1 MRYQSLQDLR
11 ADLPEIA
18 QSVESKTG
26 WSLDLERI
34 RLEVVSGGE
43 LSRRAALDETR
54 RTGMPSA
61 EPPLSLRRLMGDL
74 KASAYYNRAIA
85 IYLPKEGAILIN
97 EQRLG
102 DRSSDAVKSALHH
115 ELTHAA
121 QHQKHPKFI
130 EAIDQ
135 CVTDY
140 RKWSN
145 HGSDFPQGEP
155 PRKSAESLKQI
166 QARVSLLE
174 AQAQV
179 LQGMYE
185 QELGLHPEVKMGP
198 IDLVLGLTHRF
209 LAGMRHS
216 VGQYAQGEE
225 IFKRIHATNMKEVD
239 TLFKQPKLT
248 DVVFGAEED
257 AKPR

>member
-85 IYLPKEGAILIN
+85 IYLP
-97 EQRLG
+97 
-102 DRSSDAVKSALHH
+102 
-115 ELTHAA
+115 
-121 QHQKHPKFI
+121 
-130 EAIDQ
+130 
-135 CVTDY
+135 
-140 RKWSN
+140 
-145 HGSDFPQGEP
+145 
-155 PRKSAESLKQI
+155 
-166 QARVSLLE
+166 
-174 AQAQV
+174 
-179 LQGMYE
+179 
-185 QELGLHPEVKMGP
+185 
-198 IDLVLGLTHRF
+198 F
-209 LAGMRHS
+209 L
-216 VGQYAQGEE
+216 
-225 IFKRIHATNMKEVD
+225 
-239 TLFKQPKLT
+239 
-248 DVVFGAEED
+248 
-257 AKPR
+257 